1 MDNNRHIRL
10 RLKGNVDVER
20 QAWTATD
27 SQNPPQGA
35 LATVTNA
42 GWDAVDAAAS
52 ARKVI
57 SGRIFDP

>member
-1 MDNNRHIRL
+1 
-10 RLKGNVDVER
+10 
-20 QAWTATD
+20 
-27 SQNPPQGA
+27 

-57 SGRIFDP
+57 AGRIFDP